1 MLEFHRPDTIY
12 QFRVLAGNPATPT
25 ALLESAINT
34 IQISKGWSA
43 SSRRIYFTFYNRAGI
58 YLGNTPEQS
67 SFKQE
72 DRAVSNGTLNVE
84 HAQKLAAMLL
94 VNDGNLKSVPLIAK
108 ALKKNE
114 VRKFVLKQK
123 IPFKVTYITCAVDE
137 GVLVMYNDVYQLDQN
152 LEMKL
157 YNVTNTLALG
167 LSAKNK

>member
-1 MLEFHRPDTIY
+1 
-12 QFRVLAGNPATPT
+12 
-25 ALLESAINT
+25 
-34 IQISKGWSA
+34 
-43 SSRRIYFTFYNRAGI
+43 
-58 YLGNTPEQS
+58 
-67 SFKQE
+67 
-72 DRAVSNGTLNVE
+72 
-84 HAQKLAAMLL
+84 
-94 VNDGNLKSVPLIAK
+94 
-108 ALKKNE
+108 